1 MDSTIKRK
9 RVFRF
14 LEVKAMYVSADFN
27 GDIFNE
33 LQQWFYKL
41 DFIGKFSFF
50 TVNSKI
56 RSLMS
61 TDVIGG
67 AIHLAIKAVADNSI
81 HATNELWYFNSKG
94 KLLRATSQAIG
105 YLLRNDNDFH
115 EEFEKEKKFT
125 DAVYRK
131 YLIMMNGRYPY

>member
-41 DFIGKFSFF
+41 DFIGKFPFF
-50 TVNSKI
+50 TLNSKI

-61 TDVIGG
+61 TDIIGG
-67 AIHLAIKAVADNSI
+67 SIPPLA
-81 HATNELWYFNSKG
+81 
-94 KLLRATSQAIG
+94 
-105 YLLRNDNDFH
+105 
-115 EEFEKEKKFT
+115 EKQ
-125 DAVYRK
+125 
-131 YLIMMNGRYPY
+131 